1 MDVTVVVQL
10 KSPTSVQPIDNK
22 LCIIKKPA
30 NVRRIIDTCKQQEE
44 HGTNKYVEL
53 NQRIHMTEKT
63 SVEATSYHVTCY
75 RQFTTND
82 IYIKRAITR
91 LSKSDNNDTT
101 SSSSF
106 LASVP
111 KSRRLSRSAVP
122 TYDPEKCI
130 FCQTT
135 LNERLHECMQDS
147 RDEELKQALADCPQT
162 LGIFRVRFE
171 RACVARAGDKVSQQL
186 LDIKHLYRLLWM
198 YQSL

>member
-1 MDVTVVVQL
+1 MDFTAIVQL
-10 KSPTSVQPIDNK
+10 KSPTSVQPIDIK
-22 LCIIKKPA
+22 RCIICLSSSEPLIKKPA
-30 NVRRIIDTCKQQEE
+30 NVRRIIDTCKQHEE

-53 NQRIHMTEKT
+53 NQRIHMTQKT

-106 LASVP
+106 SASVP
-111 KSRRLSRSAVP
+111 KSRCLSRSAVP

-135 LNERLHECMQDS
+135 LNERLHECM
-147 RDEELKQALADCPQT
+147 
-162 LGIFRVRFE
+162 
-171 RACVARAGDKVSQQL
+171 
-186 LDIKHLYRLLWM
+186 
-198 YQSL
+198 